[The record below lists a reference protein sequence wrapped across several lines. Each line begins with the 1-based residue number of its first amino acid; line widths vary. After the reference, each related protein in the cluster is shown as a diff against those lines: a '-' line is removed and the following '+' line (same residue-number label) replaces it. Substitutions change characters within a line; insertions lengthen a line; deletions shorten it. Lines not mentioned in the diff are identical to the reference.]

1 MLASSVG
8 TTVSASETT
17 TTVATSAP
25 SEDQTLVPKS
35 VAKIIV
41 ANNATV
47 NSSTAVLQKVV
58 NSPLITVLNPSGPL
72 TVVKSIC
79 VTSGVTSSPQFT
91 LVNTLTNS
99 GKSITLV
106 NAAPVTLVKALP
118 NIATTVEQ
126 CSASRENTNNNN
138 NNNVSV
144 ATSAA
149 ADKAVTAVHNVF
161 VKNTCAPDLV
171 PASQDVV
178 PQSHKILT
186 ANAFPQTV
194 SQFFFYVSDNWI
206 VFLFVNP
213 LQFSTSCLPIVFDNL
228 CYFDRIQIRIQTCLF
243 QLS

>member
-17 TTVATSAP
+17 TTIATSAP
-25 SEDQTLVPKS
+25 NEEQTLVPKS

-91 LVNTLTNS
+91 LVNTSPLTLTNS

-118 NIATTVEQ
+118 NIATTIEQ

-138 NNNVSV
+138 NVSV
-144 ATSAA
+144 ATSVA

-171 PASQDVV
+171 PTSQDVV

-194 SQFFFYVSDNWI
+194 SK
-206 VFLFVNP
+206 
-213 LQFSTSCLPIVFDNL
+213 NL
-228 CYFDRIQIRIQTCLF
+228 VT
-243 QLS
+243 

>member
-8 TTVSASETT
+8 TTVSGSETT
-17 TTVATSAP
+17 TTIATSAP
-25 SEDQTLVPKS
+25 SEEQTLVPKS

-41 ANNATV
+41 ANSATV
-47 NSSTAVLQKVV
+47 NSNTAVLQKVV

-72 TVVKSIC
+72 TVVKSLC

-91 LVNTLTNS
+91 LVNTSPLTLTNP

-126 CSASRENTNNNN
+126 CNVSRENTNNNN

-149 ADKAVTAVHNVF
+149 ADKAMTAVHNVF
-161 VKNTCAPDLV
+161 VKNTCAPELV
-171 PASQDVV
+171 PTSQDVV

-194 SQFFFYVSDNWI
+194 SKNLYKLNCLSQFCSYNLLICVSFFPAIFTNTHFGVKQD
-206 VFLFVNP
+206 F
-213 LQFSTSCLPIVFDNL
+213 
-228 CYFDRIQIRIQTCLF
+228 
-243 QLS
+243 